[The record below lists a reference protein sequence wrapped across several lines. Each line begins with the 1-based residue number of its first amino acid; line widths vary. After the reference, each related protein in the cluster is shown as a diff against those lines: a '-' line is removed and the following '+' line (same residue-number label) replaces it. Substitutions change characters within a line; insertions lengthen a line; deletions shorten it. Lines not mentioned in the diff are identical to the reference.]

1 MESGDES
8 PQSKWQK
15 YVPRTRSVFPS
26 PLAPLPGVPGRGEQ
40 ADWVATTSR
49 CDIKMHGLEA
59 HATSTHSTRP
69 KLMPAEPAA
78 KPDYAHADIGIVCS
92 LPLELEPFLKR
103 CQRVHTYTGGDFTF
117 KGGRYDG
124 IRVAVV
130 ECGMGY
136 ARARRAT
143 EALIEGHSPSWL
155 LSCGFAGALQ
165 PQMKVGNIIVANEI
179 VDQHGQQFSI
189 DIKLASDAARG
200 MYVGRVLTADEIVR
214 TIAEKQALHDQ
225 YGAIAVDMESLA
237 VAQVA
242 RDRHVRFMGVR
253 AISDDM
259 SADLPSEVLSVM
271 GGSGAVRVGAVIGA
285 LWKRPSS
292 MKDMLNLRGHAEAA
306 SKSLASFLDGV
317 VHQLHASAGHA

>member
-1 MESGDES
+1 MSDE
-8 PQSKWQK
+8 PQ
-15 YVPRTRSVFPS
+15 
-26 PLAPLPGVPGRGEQ
+26 
-40 ADWVATTSR
+40 
-49 CDIKMHGLEA
+49 
-59 HATSTHSTRP
+59 
-69 KLMPAEPAA
+69 

-103 CQRVHTYTGGDFTF
+103 CQRVLTYSGGDFTF

-124 IRVAVV
+124 IRIAVV

-155 LSCGFAGALQ
+155 LSCGFAGALL
-165 PQMKVGNIIVANEI
+165 PQMKVGQIVMANEI
-179 VDQHGQQFSI
+179 VDMHGQQFSI
-189 DIKLASDAARG
+189 DLKAETNESQGL
-200 MYVGRVLTADEIVR
+200 YVGRVLTADEIVR
-214 TIAEKQALHDQ
+214 TIAEKQELHEKHQ
-225 YGAIAVDMESLA
+225 AIAVDMESLA

-242 RDRHVRFMGVR
+242 RERRVRFMGVR

-292 MKDMLNLRGHAEAA
+292 MKDMLKLRDHAEVAA
-306 SKSLASFLDGV
+306 KNLAAFLDGV
-317 VHQLHASAGHA
+317 VHQLQPAAAK

>member
-1 MESGDES
+1 MS
-8 PQSKWQK
+8 
-15 YVPRTRSVFPS
+15 
-26 PLAPLPGVPGRGEQ
+26 
-40 ADWVATTSR
+40 
-49 CDIKMHGLEA
+49 
-59 HATSTHSTRP
+59 
-69 KLMPAEPAA
+69 AEPAN

-103 CQRVHTYTGGDFTF
+103 CQRVQTYSGGDFTF

-124 IRVAVV
+124 IRIAVV

-155 LSCGFAGALQ
+155 LSCGFAGALL
-165 PQMKVGNIIVANEI
+165 PQMKVGNIVMANEI

-189 DIKLASDAARG
+189 DLKLSTDESRG
-200 MYVGRVLTADEIVR
+200 LYVGRVITADEIVR
-214 TIAEKQALHDQ
+214 TIAEKRELHEQ
-225 YGAIAVDMESLA
+225 RAAIAVDMESLA

-242 RDRHVRFMGVR
+242 RERHVRFMGIR

-292 MKDMLNLRGHAEAA
+292 MKDMLKLRDHAEVAA
-306 SKSLASFLDGV
+306 KSLASFLDGV
-317 VHQLHASAGHA
+317 VHQLHVAKT